1 MTSSPTPS
9 ATSVAIGVAAPIRV
23 RERLAAATDGPRRVL
38 HASSTAV
45 YLDLDGWCVGLVS
58 ASATRVPCALWST
71 LPDLGVLRPT
81 AHVSAGELVVG
92 GRALRITRLVD
103 PRAARVGHH
112 PDHGPAPAPEAVV
125 ASGLDLPA
133 DGRLTAAHLDR
144 LLGRGPGLTPLGDDV
159 LAGWLATR
167 AALGRPDPVLAAAVR
182 RRLGV
187 TTLLSATLLE
197 CALHGEALPQLADW
211 LAVPDDTTTAA
222 LLAVG
227 ATSGAGLLAGARL
240 ALTSLGSEH
249 TTDHSTDRPTDRPG
263 RAA

>member
-1 MTSSPTPS
+1 MSSPNPA

-23 RERLAAATDGPRRVL
+23 RERLAAAPDGPRRVL

-58 ASATRVPCALWST
+58 AGATRVPCALWST

-81 AHVSAGELVVG
+81 ASVSAGELVVG

-103 PRAARVGHH
+103 PRATRVGQHA
-112 PDHGPAPAPEAVV
+112 DHGPEPELVV

-167 AALGRPDPVLAAAVR
+167 AALGRPDAVLAAAVR

-211 LAVPDDTTTAA
+211 LAAPDDTTTAA

-240 ALTSLGSEH
+240 ALTSLSGEH
-249 TTDHSTDRPTDRPG
+249 PTDHTTDRPTDRPG